1 MLPHSASDAEVAN
14 AYQAA
19 LSALQAGNPA
29 QAKEICRAIL
39 EVRPEHFDS
48 LCLQGAMALHR
59 GDFDGAIDLLGQ
71 ALAAEPDNPN
81 RAGAYNNI
89 GIAFA
94 RLQLWQDAID
104 SYKEALT
111 LTPDNGGIHFNLAN
125 AWRGL
130 GNSKAAIECYDQ
142 AIVHNPAAY
151 DAYYN
156 RGVTLRDSKQYEAAI
171 ESFARSIE
179 LNPDNN
185 PLYGFMLYT
194 KMQICDWSDLES
206 HLAKLSMLIE
216 DGKKVTQPFPVLS
229 LLDSPA
235 HQRAAAEIWAAQEC
249 RPSADLGAIPA
260 WTHRKIRVGY
270 FSMNY
275 SNHPVSYLIAGLIEA
290 HDREKFEIYAFSYG
304 PNTDDKMRKRMEAA
318 FDHFLDVRGKSDA
331 EIAALARAHE
341 IDIAVDMAGYTTN
354 ARPGIFAVRAAPVQ
368 VNFGFPGTMGLRTID
383 YMIADNVLVPP
394 ANRAYYSE
402 AIAAL
407 PSFQPNDA
415 GRKIAAR
422 TPSRAELGLPE
433 KGFVFCAFNNS
444 YKITPETLDRW
455 ARILAQVEGSVLWL
469 TDGGPSATDN
479 LRREALRRGISS
491 DCLVFAPRVASSEE
505 HLARFRAA
513 DLFLDTRPYNAQVTA
528 SDALWAGLPLLTWP
542 TETWS
547 GRVAASL
554 LSALDLP
561 ELVVPSAAAYEALA
575 VELATDPDRL
585 ARLREKLQRN
595 RLTSP
600 LFNTAQFARNL
611 EAAFTQM
618 HDRAL
623 AGLPP
628 AHIHIA

>member
-1 MLPHSASDAEVAN
+1 MLPQSASDAEVAN

-19 LSALQAGNPA
+19 LQALQAGNLA
-29 QAKEICRAIL
+29 QAHEICRAIL
-39 EVRPEHFDS
+39 EVRPEHFDA
-48 LCLQGAMALHR
+48 LGLQGALALQH

-81 RAGAYNNI
+81 RAGVYNNI

-111 LTPDNGGIHFNLAN
+111 LTPGNGGIHFNLAN

-130 GNSKAAIECYDQ
+130 GNSKAAVESYDQ
-142 AIVHNPAAY
+142 AILHNPAAY

-171 ESFARSIE
+171 ESFRRAIE

-206 HLAKLSMLIE
+206 HLARLSALIE
-216 DGKKVTQPFPVLS
+216 SGKKVTQPFPVLS
-229 LLDSPA
+229 LLESPP
-235 HQRAAAEIWAAQEC
+235 HQRASAQIWAASEC

-275 SNHPVSYLIAGLIEA
+275 SDHPVSYLIAGLIEA

-304 PNTDDKMRKRMEAA
+304 PNTGDTMRKRMEAA
-318 FDHFLDVRGKSDA
+318 FDHFFDVQEKSDA
-331 EIAALARAHE
+331 GIAALARAHE

-368 VNFGFPGTMGLRTID
+368 VNFGFPGTMGLAAMD
-383 YMIADNVLVPP
+383 YMIADDVLVPP
-394 ANRAYYSE
+394 KNHVYYSE

-415 GRKIAAR
+415 GRKIAER
-422 TPSRAELGLPE
+422 TPSRRELGLPE
-433 KGFVFCAFNNS
+433 RGFVFCAFNNS
-444 YKITPETLDRW
+444 YKITPEALDRW
-455 ARILAQVEGSVLWL
+455 ARILTRVPGSVLWL
-469 TDGGPSATDN
+469 TDSGPSATGN
-479 LRREALRRGISS
+479 LRREALQRGIST
-491 DCLVFAPRVASSEE
+491 DRLIFAPRVASSEE
-505 HLARFRAA
+505 HLARYRAA
-513 DLFLDTRPYNAQVTA
+513 DLYLDTRPYTAQVTA

-542 TETWS
+542 TEMWS
-547 GRVAASL
+547 GRVSASL
-554 LSALDLP
+554 LSALDMP
-561 ELVVPSAAAYEALA
+561 EMIVPSADAYEALA
-575 VELATDPDRL
+575 VELATHPDRL
-585 ARLREKLQRN
+585 ARIREKLQRN

-600 LFNTAQFARNL
+600 LFNTVQFARNL

-618 HDRAL
+618 HERAL
-623 AGLPP
+623 AGVPP
-628 AHIHIA
+628 TYIHIA